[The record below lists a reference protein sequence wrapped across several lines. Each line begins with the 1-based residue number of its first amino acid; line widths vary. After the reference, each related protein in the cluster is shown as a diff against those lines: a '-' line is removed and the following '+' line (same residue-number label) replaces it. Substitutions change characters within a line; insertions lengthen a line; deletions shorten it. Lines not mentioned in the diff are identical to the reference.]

1 MDWNTAATAFAAA
14 AGGLLTMTKVLQ
26 AMDRRRNSRTEKQ
39 RHNALFLNG
48 DKEEVIRQV
57 GRLMLKDRE
66 SDKSLDRI
74 ESAVRQISRR
84 LDRAGIP
91 E

>member
-26 AMDRRRNSRTEKQ
+26 AMDRRRSSKVEKQ
-39 RHNALFLNG
+39 RHDALFLNG
-48 DKEEVIRQV
+48 DKEEVIRQL
-57 GRLMLKDRE
+57 GRLMIKDRE
-66 SDKSLDRI
+66 SDKALDRL
-74 ESAVRQISRR
+74 ESSIRQISRR
-84 LDRAGIP
+84 LDRAGIA